1 MNIEFYDYGSIS
13 FLLRRNLGVY
23 MLRSLFSFSTWCALM
38 KVLFVCTGNACRS
51 PLADALLKKYR
62 PDIDVESAGTHAYY
76 KVVDLTRRYAE
87 QESVTEYLKVIPDS
101 LSSKNLLD
109 YDLIV
114 AMESEHEAIILRQ
127 SPECAGKVVVWHITD
142 PYQFPYK
149 QAAREFDRI
158 KSKVAH
164 LAKSL

>member
-1 MNIEFYDYGSIS
+1 VN
-13 FLLRRNLGVY
+13 
-23 MLRSLFSFSTWCALM
+23 SL

-51 PLADALLKKYR
+51 PLADALLKKFR
-62 PDIDVESAGTHAYY
+62 PDLDVDSAGTYAYY

-87 QESVTEYLKVIPDS
+87 QEGATEFLKKVPDS
-101 LSSKNLLD
+101 LTSKNLPE

-114 AMESEHEAIILRQ
+114 AMETEHENAILRQ
-127 SPECAGKVVVWHITD
+127 SPECKDKVEVWHIND
-142 PYQFPYK
+142 PYQFPFK
-149 QAAREFDRI
+149 QACNEFDKI